1 MGQYYNILTK
11 RNNKYTLYSR
21 SYRLTN
27 GSTEYQFAKL
37 TEHSWINNTT
47 MSCFSNLILR
57 KPTKVAWVGD
67 YSDQY
72 EEDETINK
80 LDYHKIKEL
89 HDLAWNDE
97 VKEKILP
104 FRPLL
109 VKFLLLVNW
118 DKRQYVDMFEYIE
131 KSTIK
136 EEGYFEGWCLHPLS
150 LLTAL
155 GNGFGGGDYHGINK
169 ELVGSW
175 CFDTLSFESYDI
187 KENLDKL
194 DFTKLEIEFKEN

>member
-21 SYRLTN
+21 SYRLTD

-67 YSDQY
+67 YSDEY
-72 EEDETINK
+72 EKDETINN
-80 LDYHKIKEL
+80 LDYNQIKEL

-97 VKEKILP
+97 VREKILP

-118 DKRQYVDMFEYIE
+118 DKKQYVDMFEYIE
-131 KSTIK
+131 KSTVK
-136 EEGYFEGWCLHPLS
+136 EGDFEGWCLHPLS

-155 GNGFGGGDYHGINK
+155 GNGFGGGDYHGINEK
-169 ELVGSW
+169 LVGSW

-194 DFTKLEIEFKEN
+194 AFTKLEIEFKEN

>member
-11 RNNKYTLYSR
+11 RDDKYTLYSR

-57 KPTKVAWVGD
+57 KPTNVAWVGD

-72 EEDETINK
+72 EEDEMINN
-80 LDYHKIKEL
+80 LDHKQMKEL

-97 VKEKILP
+97 VREKILP

-109 VKFLLLVNW
+109 VKYLLLVNW
-118 DKRQYVDMFEYIE
+118 DKKQYVDMYEYIE
-131 KSTIK
+131 KSTVK
-136 EEGYFEGWCLHPLS
+136 EGCFAGWCLHPLS

-155 GNGFGGGDYHGINK
+155 GNGFGGGDYHGIN
-169 ELVGSW
+169 EDLVGNW

-187 KENLDKL
+187 KEKL
-194 DFTKLEIEFKEN
+194 DNEGYVKLDIEFREN

>member
-11 RNNKYTLYSR
+11 RDDKYTLYSR

-72 EEDETINK
+72 EEDEMINN
-80 LDYHKIKEL
+80 LDHNQMKEL
-89 HDLAWNDE
+89 HDLVWNDE
-97 VKEKILP
+97 VREKILP

-109 VKFLLLVNW
+109 VKYLLLVNW
-118 DKRQYVDMFEYIE
+118 DKKQYVDMYEYIE
-131 KSTIK
+131 KSTVK
-136 EEGYFEGWCLHPLS
+136 EGCFAGWCLHPLS

-155 GNGFGGGDYHGINK
+155 GNGFGGGDYHGIYK
-169 ELVGSW
+169 EFIGMW

-187 KENLDKL
+187 KEKL
-194 DFTKLEIEFKEN
+194 DNEGYVKLDIEFREN

>member
-11 RNNKYTLYSR
+11 RDNKYTLYSR

-27 GSTEYQFAKL
+27 GSTEYQCAKL

-47 MSCFSNLILR
+47 MSCVSNLILR

-72 EEDETINK
+72 EEDEIVNN
-80 LDYHKIKEL
+80 LDHNQMIEL
-89 HDLAWNDE
+89 HNLAWNDE
-97 VKEKILP
+97 VREKILP

-109 VKFLLLVNW
+109 VKYLVLVNW
-118 DKRQYVDMFEYIE
+118 DKKQYVDMYEYIE
-131 KSTIK
+131 KSTTK
-136 EEGYFEGWCLHPLS
+136 EGCFAGWCLHPLS

-155 GNGFGGGDYHGINK
+155 GNGFGGGDYHGIN
-169 ELVGSW
+169 EDLVGNW

-187 KENLDKL
+187 KEKL
-194 DFTKLEIEFKEN
+194 DNEGYVKLDIEFKEN

>member
-11 RNNKYTLYSR
+11 RDDKCTLYSR

-72 EEDETINK
+72 EEDEALNN
-80 LDYHKIKEL
+80 LDHNQMKEL
-89 HDLAWNDE
+89 HDLAWNDQ
-97 VKEKILP
+97 VREKILP

-109 VKFLLLVNW
+109 VKYLLLVNW
-118 DKRQYVDMFEYIE
+118 DKKQYVDMYEYIE
-131 KSTIK
+131 KSTVK
-136 EEGYFEGWCLHPLS
+136 EGCFAGWCLHPLS

-155 GNGFGGGDYHGINK
+155 GNGFGGGDYHGIN
-169 ELVGSW
+169 EDLVGNW

-187 KENLDKL
+187 KEKL
-194 DFTKLEIEFKEN
+194 DNEGYVKLDIEFREN

>member
-11 RNNKYTLYSR
+11 RDNKYTLYSR

-72 EEDETINK
+72 EEDEMVNN
-80 LDYHKIKEL
+80 LDHDQMKEL
-89 HDLAWNDE
+89 HDLVWNDE
-97 VKEKILP
+97 VREKILP

-109 VKFLLLVNW
+109 VKYLLLVNW
-118 DKRQYVDMFEYIE
+118 DKKQYVDMYEYIE
-131 KSTIK
+131 KSTVK
-136 EEGYFEGWCLHPLS
+136 EGYFAGWCLHPLS

-155 GNGFGGGDYHGINK
+155 GNGFGGGDYHGIN
-169 ELVGSW
+169 EDLVGNW

-187 KENLDKL
+187 KEKL
-194 DFTKLEIEFKEN
+194 DNECYVKLDIEFMEN

>member
-11 RNNKYTLYSR
+11 RDDKYTLYSR

-47 MSCFSNLILR
+47 MSCFSNFILR

-72 EEDETINK
+72 EKDEIVNN
-80 LDYHKIKEL
+80 LDYNQIKEL
-89 HDLAWNDE
+89 HNLAWNDQ
-97 VKEKILP
+97 VREKILP

-109 VKFLLLVNW
+109 VKYLVLVNW
-118 DKRQYVDMFEYIE
+118 DKKQYVDMYEYIE
-131 KSTIK
+131 KSTVK
-136 EEGYFEGWCLHPLS
+136 EGCFAGWCLHPLS

-155 GNGFGGGDYHGINK
+155 GNGFGGGDYHGIN
-169 ELVGSW
+169 EDIVGNW

-187 KENLDKL
+187 KEKL
-194 DFTKLEIEFKEN
+194 DNDGYVKLDIEFREN